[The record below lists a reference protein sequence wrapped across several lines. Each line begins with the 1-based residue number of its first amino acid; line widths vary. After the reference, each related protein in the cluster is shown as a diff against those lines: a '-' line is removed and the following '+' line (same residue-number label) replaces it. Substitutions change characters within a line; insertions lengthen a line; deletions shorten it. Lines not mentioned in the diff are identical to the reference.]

1 MNKRLHKLIE
11 YQNRTF
17 EKAHYSTN
25 IDKLSKELLEL
36 VREIKELYGEEF
48 TNTNIEDLRLTEES
62 KYRYTLLP
70 KLLSDTKI
78 IHSSPKLKRYL
89 INYYLKNRRRE
100 GMQRRS
106 YGRGTK
112 QFILNNHL
120 SADYFIHRMY
130 MELGQVMYFS
140 LLGDLKRNLKNKW
153 VEMRE
158 KLTKIYKRI
167 NTYFRVLV
175 TKIAN
180 RASFKH
186 LLGVITAAFIEA
198 FSIVPQIAK
207 SSSLNPLHIG
217 ASLVFGTMLTVVSM
231 LTSALIV
238 LDTKEDKDNN
248 SELNEEIK
256 IIVHS
261 QLHAYGYDVIKSIMM
276 SLTLVLPDDYQAEH
290 VEDLIP
296 LAHKLTYSIRDK
308 YEFARILLGIIQKLN
323 ESGLANQI
331 LRCFRFIEGFGE
343 LIKKANSIEKVS
355 IRIKYYISSVI
366 KDAINNTAGDI
377 FKVPNAITLREFV
390 MSGKDL
396 VIDHNEFIKTGGE
409 NLPGL
414 IDMLALLTS
423 PYILIEADVNDG
435 TTQVKLAFDA
445 KEYLN
450 KFSEVKISEIEAFV
464 KSYLK
469 YYNLF
474 VEQNKDQ
481 KTSSQVED
489 RNLLINV

>member
-1 MNKRLHKLIE
+1 
-11 YQNRTF
+11 
-17 EKAHYSTN
+17 
-25 IDKLSKELLEL
+25 
-36 VREIKELYGEEF
+36 
-48 TNTNIEDLRLTEES
+48 
-62 KYRYTLLP
+62 
-70 KLLSDTKI
+70 
-78 IHSSPKLKRYL
+78 
-89 INYYLKNRRRE
+89 
-100 GMQRRS
+100 
-106 YGRGTK
+106 
-112 QFILNNHL
+112 
-120 SADYFIHRMY
+120 
-130 MELGQVMYFS
+130 
-140 LLGDLKRNLKNKW
+140 
-153 VEMRE
+153 
-158 KLTKIYKRI
+158 
-167 NTYFRVLV
+167 
-175 TKIAN
+175 
-180 RASFKH
+180 
-186 LLGVITAAFIEA
+186 
-198 FSIVPQIAK
+198 
-207 SSSLNPLHIG
+207 
-217 ASLVFGTMLTVVSM
+217 MLTIVSM

-296 LAHKLTYSIRDK
+296 LAHKLTYNIRDK

-377 FKVPNAITLREFV
+377 FKVPNEITLQEFV

-489 RNLLINV
+489 RNVLINV

>member
-1 MNKRLHKLIE
+1 MNKQLHRLITYH
-11 YQNRTF
+11 NRTVR
-17 EKAHYSTN
+17 ESYYGTD
-25 IDKLSKELLEL
+25 IERLSKELLE
-36 VREIKELYGEEF
+36 VVKKIEKVGRDEL
-48 TNTNIEDLRLTEES
+48 TNTDREDLRLTETS

-70 KLLSDTKI
+70 KLFSDIKDI
-78 IHSSPKLKRYL
+78 YSSPKLKRYL
-89 INYYLKNRRRE
+89 INYYLKNRRKE

-106 YGRGTK
+106 YGRRTE
-112 QFILNNHL
+112 QVILNNHL

-130 MELGQVMYFS
+130 IELGQVMYFS
-140 LLGDLKRNLKNKW
+140 LLDDLKHNLKNKW
-153 VEMRE
+153 IEMRE
-158 KLTKIYKRI
+158 KLTEIYKQI
-167 NTYFRVLV
+167 NTYFRVLA

-186 LLGVITAAFIEA
+186 LLGVITGAFIEA
-198 FSIVPQIAK
+198 LSIVPQIAK
-207 SSSLNPLHIG
+207 SSPLSPLHIG
-217 ASLVFGTMLTVVSM
+217 VSLVFGTMLTVVSM

-238 LDTKEDKDNN
+238 LDAKEDKDNN
-248 SELNEEIK
+248 SELDEEIK
-256 IIVHS
+256 IIVRS

-276 SLTLVLPDDYQAEH
+276 SLTLVLPDDYQVEH

-331 LRCFRFIEGFGE
+331 LKCFRSIEGFGE

-366 KDAINNTAGDI
+366 KDAINNAAGNI
-377 FKVPNAITLREFV
+377 FKVPDEITLQEVVR
-390 MSGKDL
+390 SGKDL
-396 VIDHNEFIKTGGE
+396 VIDHNEFIKPGGE

-414 IDMLALLTS
+414 IDMLTLLTS
-423 PYILIEADVNDG
+423 HYILIEADVNDG

-450 KFSEVKISEIEAFV
+450 KFSEVKIGEIGSFV

-469 YYNLF
+469 YYGLF
-474 VEQNKDQ
+474 VEQTKDQ
-481 KTSSQVED
+481 KTSNQVVD
-489 RNLLINV
+489 RNVLINV